1 MFTAFGERS
10 RRPRPRPTPRRGA
23 PSPRRPGI
31 SRRQL
36 TPEQMSGIEL
46 NKSLAEIP
54 GTTDELRRQFQDE
67 MVEMDQIRYMNMETL
82 AATLMFLHNVG
93 ETVTPDNFTDA
104 NLAPVIVNVIPAA
117 TLPEAERRLAYIKL
131 KETILR
137 YIRAVEF
144 YRQSRRQSLQAQ
156 PIQAE

>member
-10 RRPRPRPTPRRGA
+10 RRSRPRPTPRRGA

-36 TPEQMSGIEL
+36 TPEQLAGIEL
-46 NKSLAEIP
+46 SKALAEIP
-54 GTTDELRRQFQDE
+54 GTTEDLRRQFQDE
-67 MVEMDQIRYMNMETL
+67 MVEMEQIRYMNMETL
-82 AATLMFLHNVG
+82 ASTLMFLHNVG
-93 ETVTPDNFTDA
+93 ESVTRDTFTDA
-104 NLAPVIVNVIPAA
+104 NLAPVISNIMPS
-117 TLPEAERRLAYIKL
+117 TTSSETERRNTYIKL
-131 KETILR
+131 KATILR

-144 YRQSRRQSLQAQ
+144 YRENRRQQLQAQ